1 MLCRGLEFIRKQMDQ
16 IRLECVRACVAAC
29 VRPCACV
36 CACVCVSIPNAS
48 VVRKKL
54 IIRYNDEQV
63 CDASYYGPT
72 TSIGL
77 KLRQ

>member
-36 CACVCVSIPNAS
+36 CACVCVYTKCQCREEEINYSI
-48 VVRKKL
+48 
-54 IIRYNDEQV
+54 
-63 CDASYYGPT
+63 
-72 TSIGL
+72 
-77 KLRQ
+77 